1 MAAPVPREEHHD
13 RVAQAA
19 AEQSIGRGAEGGVDG
34 DFLQIAKAVE
44 IVDPAASNDAD
55 DAISHTRSNLQRMR
69 GVPFLTVSINSNPTV
84 EELVTAGKYAD
95 AARAAQA
102 SGDMARAMQ
111 LYERIWDFASAARC
125 ARAAGDLARA
135 LRNAID
141 ANDEALVAE
150 ARTALVATD
159 EGTRAGL
166 EVFAARR
173 RFAEAAELAES
184 LGLLERAADH
194 FLSAH
199 RDLDAAR
206 LYGELGR
213 DRDAGQLYERVI
225 EQSAAPDE
233 MAAANLALGL
243 LLARRLQHEPAVR
256 HLQEAVR
263 REATRVTARRA
274 LISELA
280 ALGLRE
286 AARDVL
292 LAARID
298 DPALPVAL
306 DEYLRLLAAEP
317 RGPAA
322 QSDLVAGRYRL
333 DKLLGYGATGRVYR
347 ATDEVSGR
355 QVALK
360 MVAGGHA
367 RGSPPYERF
376 VREAGIAGSLRHPNV
391 VEVYDFS
398 ADFGYLVMEYMVGD
412 SLDRRMERRMGPGA
426 VRRLVADVLAGLEA
440 AHRRGVIHRDIKPAN
455 IFYDA
460 RGTGKIG
467 DFGVAHLL
475 DLGQTQTGGLIGTLA
490 YMSPEQ
496 ITGAPLTVAADLY
509 SFGVTLYEC
518 LTGRLPFL
526 GPDFVAQHLG
536 EVPPTPSELIGDL
549 PDGWDSVLAR
559 LLAKDPAER
568 YGTVEEL
575 RRAIAAVEAGGPVRP
590 RALELPR
597 AVFSRPAT
605 AAESSRSMPAMS
617 AVTGDEPRYRF
628 ETPLGRTDVSTLS
641 RAVDAALDR
650 TVILERY
657 EEGQL
662 DPATE
667 RRVYALAKCG
677 NSYLQWVLAFDR
689 TGAVVVY
696 EAPAGMPLGE
706 LPGDPPLEPLRA
718 VRLLKRLALAV
729 ASLHEAAEAHGAI
742 GGATIV
748 IDDLDHPTLLA
759 SGLGRAAPD
768 ATPAGDVAAL
778 VDLVGRLVGAEPT
791 LDGLVDTLAATLSH
805 PDRAALKLLGG
816 RRSGLSLFHLAEALE
831 LALLKVGRQRAGGES
846 RP

>member
-1 MAAPVPREEHHD
+1 
-13 RVAQAA
+13 
-19 AEQSIGRGAEGGVDG
+19 
-34 DFLQIAKAVE
+34 
-44 IVDPAASNDAD
+44 
-55 DAISHTRSNLQRMR
+55 
-69 GVPFLTVSINSNPTV
+69 VSINSNPSV
-84 EELVTAGKYAD
+84 DELVAAGKYAD

-102 SGDMARAMQ
+102 SGDAARAVQ
-111 LYERIWDFASAARC
+111 LYERIWDFAAAARC
-125 ARAAGDLARA
+125 ARAAGDPARA

-141 ANDEALVAE
+141 ARDEALVLE
-150 ARTALVATD
+150 AKAALLESGD
-159 EGTRAGL
+159 DGRRAAL
-166 EVFAARR
+166 EVFAGRR
-173 RFAEAAELAES
+173 RFAEAAELAEA
-184 LGLLERAADH
+184 LGLHDQAADH
-194 FLSAH
+194 YLSAH

-206 LYGELGR
+206 LYGDLGR

-225 EQSAAPDE
+225 EQSGAPADV
-233 MAAANLALGL
+233 AAANLALGL

-256 HLQEAVR
+256 HLQEAAR
-263 REATRVTARRA
+263 HPATRGAARRG

-292 LAARID
+292 LTARAD

-306 DEYLRLLAAEP
+306 DEYLRSVVASQP
-317 RGPAA
+317 RGAVT

-333 DKLLGYGATGRVYR
+333 DKLIGYGATGRVYR

-355 QVALK
+355 DVALK

-376 VREAGIAGSLRHPNV
+376 VREAGIASSLRHPNV

-398 ADFGYLVMEYMVGD
+398 ADFGYLVMEFMVGG

-426 VRRLVADVLAGLEA
+426 IKRLVADVLAGLEA

-460 RGTGKIG
+460 RGIGKLG

-496 ITGAPLTVAADLY
+496 ITGAPLTIAADLY

-536 EVPPTPSELIGDL
+536 EAPPPPTELAESL
-549 PDGWDSVLAR
+549 SPGWDDILAR
-559 LLAKDPAER
+559 LLAKDPDAR
-568 YGTVEEL
+568 YTTVEDL
-575 RRAIAAVEAGGPVRP
+575 RRAVAAVDLGLEGGP
-590 RALELPR
+590 RALALPR
-597 AVFSRPAT
+597 AVFK
-605 AAESSRSMPAMS
+605 AAAASESSRSMPAMRE
-617 AVTGDEPRYRF
+617 ATAEEARYRF

-650 TVILERY
+650 SVILERY
-657 EEGQL
+657 EQL

-667 RRVYALAKCG
+667 RRVYALAKVG
-677 NSYLQWVLAFDR
+677 NSYLQWVLACDR
-689 TGAVVVY
+689 STGVVVY
-696 EAPAGMPLGE
+696 EAPAGMPLAE
-706 LPGDPPLEPLRA
+706 LPGEPPLPPLRA

-729 ASLHEAAEAHGAI
+729 APLHEVAEAHGAI
-742 GGATIV
+742 SGSTIV

-759 SGLGRAAPD
+759 SGLGRAAAD
-768 ATPAGDVAAL
+768 ATPAGDVAA
-778 VDLVGRLVGAEPT
+778 VVALVGRLSGAGPT
-791 LDGLVDTLAATLSH
+791 LDGLIDALAAPLSH
-805 PDRAALKLLGG
+805 PERSALKLIGG
-816 RRSGLSLFHLAEALE
+816 AESGQALFHLAEALE
-831 LALLKVGRQRAGGES
+831 LALLKIGRRGSKPG
-846 RP
+846 

>member
-1 MAAPVPREEHHD
+1 
-13 RVAQAA
+13 
-19 AEQSIGRGAEGGVDG
+19 
-34 DFLQIAKAVE
+34 
-44 IVDPAASNDAD
+44 
-55 DAISHTRSNLQRMR
+55 
-69 GVPFLTVSINSNPTV
+69 VSINSNPTV

-95 AARAAQA
+95 AAQAAQA
-102 SGDMARAMQ
+102 SGDMTRAVQ

-150 ARTALVATD
+150 ARAELEAAGD
-159 EGTRAGL
+159 EGKRAGL

-173 RFAEAAELAES
+173 RFAEAGELAEA
-184 LGLLERAADH
+184 LGLRERAAD
-194 FLSAH
+194 FYLGAH

-206 LYGELGR
+206 LFGELGR
-213 DRDAGQLYERVI
+213 DRDAGQLYERII
-225 EQSAAPDE
+225 EQSAEPEEA
-233 MAAANLALGL
+233 AAANLALGL
-243 LLARRLQHEPAVR
+243 LLARRLQHELAVR
-256 HLQEAVR
+256 HLQEAAR
-263 REATRVTARRA
+263 RESTRAAARRA

-292 LAARID
+292 LAARVD

-306 DEYLRLLAAEP
+306 DEYLRLLATEP

-322 QSDLVAGRYRL
+322 QSDLVSGRYRL

-376 VREAGIAGSLRHPNV
+376 VREAGIASSLRHPNV
-391 VEVYDFS
+391 VEVHDFS
-398 ADFGYLVMEYMVGD
+398 ADFGYLVMEYMVGG

-509 SFGVTLYEC
+509 AFGVTLYEC

-536 EVPPTPSELIGDL
+536 EVPPVPSELNTDL
-549 PDGWDSVLAR
+549 APGWDSVLAR
-559 LLAKDPAER
+559 LLAKDPGER
-568 YGTVEEL
+568 YETVEDL
-575 RRAIAAVEAGGPVRP
+575 RRAIASVDTGGAVRP

-597 AVFSRPAT
+597 AVFARPPTA

-617 AVTGDEPRYRF
+617 AATGDEPRYRF
-628 ETPLGRTDVSTLS
+628 ETALGRTDVSALS
-641 RAVDAALDR
+641 RAVDASLDR

-657 EEGQL
+657 DDGQL

-667 RRVYALAKCG
+667 RRIYALAKCG
-677 NSYLQWVLAFDR
+677 SSYLQWVLACDR
-689 TGAVVVY
+689 AAAVVVY

-718 VRLLKRLALAV
+718 VRLLKRLALAL
-729 ASLHEAAEAHGAI
+729 APLHEAAEAHGAI
-742 GGATIV
+742 GGSTIV

-768 ATPAGDVAAL
+768 ASPAGDVAAL
-778 VDLVGRLVGAEPT
+778 VALLARLVGAEPAS
-791 LDGLVDTLAATLSH
+791 LDGLVDTLAAALSH
-805 PDRAALKLLGG
+805 PERAAIKLLGG
-816 RRSGLSLFHLAEALE
+816 GQSGLGLFHLAEALE
-831 LALLKVGRQRAGGES
+831 LALLKVGRARTSSES

>member
-1 MAAPVPREEHHD
+1 
-13 RVAQAA
+13 
-19 AEQSIGRGAEGGVDG
+19 
-34 DFLQIAKAVE
+34 
-44 IVDPAASNDAD
+44 
-55 DAISHTRSNLQRMR
+55 
-69 GVPFLTVSINSNPTV
+69 
-84 EELVTAGKYAD
+84 
-95 AARAAQA
+95 
-102 SGDMARAMQ
+102 
-111 LYERIWDFASAARC
+111 
-125 ARAAGDLARA
+125 
-135 LRNAID
+135 
-141 ANDEALVAE
+141 
-150 ARTALVATD
+150 
-159 EGTRAGL
+159 
-166 EVFAARR
+166 
-173 RFAEAAELAES
+173 
-184 LGLLERAADH
+184 
-194 FLSAH
+194 
-199 RDLDAAR
+199 
-206 LYGELGR
+206 
-213 DRDAGQLYERVI
+213 
-225 EQSAAPDE
+225 
-233 MAAANLALGL
+233 
-243 LLARRLQHEPAVR
+243 
-256 HLQEAVR
+256 
-263 REATRVTARRA
+263 
-274 LISELA
+274 
-280 ALGLRE
+280 
-286 AARDVL
+286 
-292 LAARID
+292 
-298 DPALPVAL
+298 
-306 DEYLRLLAAEP
+306 
-317 RGPAA
+317 
-322 QSDLVAGRYRL
+322 
-333 DKLLGYGATGRVYR
+333 
-347 ATDEVSGR
+347 
-355 QVALK
+355 

-742 GGATIV
+742 GGSTIV